1 MAHDNE
7 FLLSDNIII
16 AYPILVTYVG
26 VGKNIVKSLVE
37 KPNYRDA
44 RIYTRDL
51 NLNKGRDICQN
62 RIV

>member
-44 RIYTRDL
+44 RIYTREF
-51 NLNKGRDICQN
+51 KS
-62 RIV
+62 